1 MRTIS
6 QSEWQLKV
14 LLILQGYVLRGDLTD
29 WRPDMFKRVP
39 GLLLAIA
46 ISLGFCSAAP
56 ATEVPKGEE
65 REIIERALKG
75 QEAIFARDYAEAMRV
90 FGELDRD
97 FPESP
102 AGSFGKMAVYEI
114 RMLEREDTHL
124 RKQFLEEAKKG
135 LKVVSRIQQKYNP
148 TTWDLFLAGS
158 LLGLD
163 GFFKARHDQWW
174 DAYVQGG
181 KSRQIFR
188 RVKKMDPKFIDAD
201 FGLGMYLYWRSV
213 FTRDLWFLRMFPDRR
228 REGIEI
234 VRNVAEN
241 GHFAKELARV
251 NLAIM
256 YFEEKEFNESAKIL
270 SDYTSRYPNN
280 VILHRLYGKVL
291 ISQKRYDQAVGQFEK
306 ILEIEPSLKKP
317 HYFIGAALVLKR
329 NPAQYAR
336 AESELRE
343 FVRIQKGN
351 YWPAFAHY
359 WLGRLEAQRGNKQAA
374 EKEYE
379 RAIALYPKVEGAV
392 RKARGMGGGV

>member
-1 MRTIS
+1 
-6 QSEWQLKV
+6 
-14 LLILQGYVLRGDLTD
+14 
-29 WRPDMFKRVP
+29 MFKRKL
-39 GLLLAIA
+39 GLIFALAA
-46 ISLGFCSAAP
+46 ALCLSSSALAS
-56 ATEVPKGEE
+56 EKVKGKQN
-65 REIIERALKG
+65 EIIERSLKG

-97 FPESP
+97 YPKSP

-114 RMLEREDTHL
+114 RMLEREDSHL
-124 RKQFLEEAKKG
+124 RKQFLDEAKKG
-135 LKVVSRIQQKYNP
+135 LRIVSQVQQKYDP

-163 GFFKARHDQWW
+163 GFFKARHEQWW

-188 RVKKMDPKFIDAD
+188 RVKKMDPDFIDAD

-213 FTRDLWFLRMFPDRR
+213 FTRDLWFLKMFPDRR
-228 REGIEI
+228 WEGIGI
-234 VRNVAEN
+234 VKNVAEN

-256 YFEEKEFNESAKIL
+256 YFEEKKFDEAAAIL
-270 SDYTSRYPNN
+270 QDYTSRYPNN
-280 VILHRLYGKVL
+280 IILHRLYGKVL

-329 NPAQYAR
+329 DPAQYAR

-343 FVRIQKGN
+343 FLKIQKGS

-359 WLGRLEAQRGNKQAA
+359 WLGRLEAQRGNREVA
-374 EKEYE
+374 EKEYQQ
-379 RAIALYPKVEGAV
+379 AIALYPKVEGAV
-392 RKARGMGGGV
+392 SKARGMGGGV